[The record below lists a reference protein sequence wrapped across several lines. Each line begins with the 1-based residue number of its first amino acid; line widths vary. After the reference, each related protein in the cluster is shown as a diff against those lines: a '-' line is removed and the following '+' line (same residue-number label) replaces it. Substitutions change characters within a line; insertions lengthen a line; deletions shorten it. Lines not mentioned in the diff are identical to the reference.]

1 MERRVAWTC
10 RPRYLRLRMKPS
22 ATFALSAILLLAAPS
37 RGEEGPWRI
46 DLRLDLPL
54 TLGLGAYSLVSEV
67 VASHLDGPACGPL
80 CDPGGVNALDRGVIG
95 NRSALAADLSDAG
108 FISGIALPHLLGA
121 LDRLVSGGG
130 GGLRGYAEDSLLL
143 LQALSANFLVANL
156 VKLAVRRPRPYAY
169 DPAVPEETRLGA
181 EASLSFYSGHSS
193 TAFAMATAYAL
204 IYQARHPESPSRFA
218 VFAGGYLL
226 ASGVALCRV
235 AAGKHFW
242 TDVLAGAAAGSL
254 VGWLVVELHH
264 RPAASG
270 RDSPGGSVSVLAGP
284 GGVSLRAIW

>member
-1 MERRVAWTC
+1 
-10 RPRYLRLRMKPS
+10 MKPC
-22 ATFALSAILLLAAPS
+22 AIYTLLSILLATAPS

-54 TLGLGAYSLVSEV
+54 TLGLGAYSLVSEI

-108 FISGIALPHLLGA
+108 FASVIALPYVLGG

-130 GGLRGYAEDSLLL
+130 GDLRGWAEDSLLL

-156 VKLAVRRPRPYAY
+156 VKLSVRRPRPYAY
-169 DPAVPEETRLGA
+169 DPAVPEETRRGA

-218 VFAGGYLL
+218 FFVGGYLL

-254 VGWLVVELHH
+254 VGWLVVELHR
-264 RPAASG
+264 RPDVTDQDTA
-270 RDSPGGSVSVLAGP
+270 GGSVSFLAGP